1 MYQIPDAPWITGA
14 ERYGTAYTAA
24 WRYGG
29 SVEDYDR
36 PGTWTGEDDDPYRE
50 FFDDDYEDDEIELDL

>member
-29 SVEDYDR
+29 DPSDYDFPDR
-36 PGTWTGEDDDPYRE
+36 WEDEEEDPYRE
-50 FFDDDYEDDEIELDL
+50 FYDDDYEEEIEDDE